1 MFKIG
6 DIVEALESSNG
17 EYNITNK
24 RSDFIGEVIDT
35 RVGYFFNGYSYD
47 IKVRVTKNKREAEI
61 GEEYW
66 VEPQYFVLHKNNKV
80 TINRLRGK

>member
-17 EYNITNK
+17 EYDITNK
-24 RSDFIGEVIDT
+24 RSDFVGEVIDT
-35 RVGYFFNGYSYD
+35 RVNYLFNGYD
-47 IKVRVTKNKREAEI
+47 IKVRITKNKREAEI
-61 GEEYW
+61 GEKYW